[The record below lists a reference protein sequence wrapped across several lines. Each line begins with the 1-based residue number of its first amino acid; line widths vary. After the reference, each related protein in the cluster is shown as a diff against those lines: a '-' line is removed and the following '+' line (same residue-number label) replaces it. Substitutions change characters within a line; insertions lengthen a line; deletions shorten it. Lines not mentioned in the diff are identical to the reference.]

1 MKTKKKIVDLKKEL
15 TRLFN
20 KKVRLRDTNFD
31 DSLIRQGKCI
41 SCDNYVA
48 FGAANCHAGHYVPAG
63 NSTRLKWE
71 DDNVNVQ
78 CCTCN
83 TWKRGNPHEYR
94 KGMIEKYGEERERE
108 IWAMRHEIMKP
119 DREWLEKKIEENKL
133 EIINLSN
140 FK

>member
-20 KKVRLRDTNFD
+20 KKVRLRDTQPD
-31 DSLIRQGKCI
+31 GWGKCI
-41 SCDNYVA
+41 SCGKPIQYGSDNI
-48 FGAANCHAGHYVPAG
+48 HAGHYVPAG
-63 NSTRLKWE
+63 NSTMLKWE

-78 CCTCN
+78 CSTCN

-94 KGMIEKYGEERERE
+94 KGMEEKYGIERERE
-108 IWAMRHEIMKP
+108 IWSMRKEIMKP

-133 EIINLSN
+133 EIINLTT
-140 FK
+140 F

>member
-20 KKVRLRDTNFD
+20 KKVRLRDTQPD
-31 DSLIRQGKCI
+31 GWGKCI
-41 SCDNYVA
+41 SCGKPIQYGTSD
-48 FGAANCHAGHYVPAG
+48 CHAGHYVPAG

-71 DDNVNVQ
+71 DDNVNGQ
-78 CCTCN
+78 CGASCN
-83 TWKRGNPHEYR
+83 KFKGGNYHEYR

-108 IWAMRHEIMKP
+108 IWSMRKEIMKP

-133 EIINLSN
+133 EIINLST
-140 FK
+140 F